1 MKCTSCYHANYYL
14 PPGVPAA
21 PALPINNLTF
31 TRNSLTF
38 SWSSSSSSTC
48 VSHYSVNVTS
58 IDYTINTT
66 DTSLTLPIP
75 SLNDTEYS
83 ISVAAVDTGGR
94 YVNPQGVR
102 TFIADC
108 K

>member
-1 MKCTSCYHANYYL
+1 MPSAI
-14 PPGVPAA
+14 PPA
-21 PALPINNLTF
+21 PAIPMNNLTF

-48 VSHYSVNVTS
+48 FSHYSVNVTS
-58 IDYTINTT
+58 IDNYNTFSTT
-66 DTSLTLPIP
+66 DTSLTLPIS

-94 YVNPQGVR
+94 YMDPQGVR
-102 TFIADC
+102 TFIADG